1 MEGVESAKV
10 FSGKVSLPN
19 SNNVNLSGPL
29 ITAATIYNSNN
40 NTSQQTVET
49 LDLSASTS
57 QQQNTKPLTINEL
70 NYDEIEQDG
79 FTAQGYTIADTNSHI
94 TSNGKV
100 MITAYNKDGEN
111 SRIYIYNSQTGEFEG
126 KIVLDNKDHVGGAT
140 FDSKNQIL
148 YVTSSEGK
156 VNSYDYQI
164 VTKMIEQAKDDFDG
178 PYTVDMTKY
187 DRSIYNIENTIETK
201 SEASSNSITKQD
213 GMDSI
218 FYYDGYLYS
227 CTYAGTGKLIRTEM
241 EIEKDPRTQEVTNII
256 EKETTTIGS
265 LPSAVQGIAFCEE
278 NGTNYLITASSAAN
292 MSSRLKI
299 FEISDEGNL
308 IDKGTKV
315 VSHKGLEGIYIN
327 DGSITGIFEYDEQ
340 ELQNLGKVTDLIG
353 STGGIRN
360 DIALQ
365 AAGTFWDV
373 TH

>member
-29 ITAATIYNSNN
+29 ITAAKVFNN
-40 NTSQQTVET
+40 NNDASQQTVET
-49 LDLSASTS
+49 LDLSASTP

-148 YVTSSEGK
+148 YVTSSEGR

-178 PYTVDMTKY
+178 PYTVDMAKY